1 MANNILLKILYCLN
15 YTMNVYKKDML
26 INIALNNIEMYS
38 NINSISLNNIFV
50 LV

>member
-1 MANNILLKILYCLN
+1 
-15 YTMNVYKKDML
+15 MNVYKKDML

-50 LV
+50 LM

>member
-1 MANNILLKILYCLN
+1 
-15 YTMNVYKKDML
+15 MNVYKKDML

>member
-1 MANNILLKILYCLN
+1 
-15 YTMNVYKKDML
+15 MNVYKKYML